1 MKEQKN
7 KLIEENEFEG
17 SLGYFVTGIFPGFS
31 DFPYQLLHEN
41 IMGYTIFKNPQQ
53 TKHRGKIIGKN
64 YGKS

>member
-41 IMGYTIFKNPQQ
+41 IMGYIIFKNP
-53 TKHRGKIIGKN
+53 TN
-64 YGKS
+64 